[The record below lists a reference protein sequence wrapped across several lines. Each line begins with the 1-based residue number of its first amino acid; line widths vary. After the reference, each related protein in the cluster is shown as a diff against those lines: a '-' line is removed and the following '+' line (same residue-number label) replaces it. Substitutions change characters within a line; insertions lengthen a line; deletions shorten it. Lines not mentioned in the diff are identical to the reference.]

1 MGNGFKV
8 GFLSSLWLPQ
18 LSNIE
23 GSSHHRVRRESSVGK
38 GFKVGLGIG
47 GELSRNFIH
56 TWLEQAKAQRRVW
69 VRLTWAFYIQV
80 EKAVTKRQ
88 GRGWGW
94 W

>member
-56 TWLEQAKAQRRVW
+56 TWLEQAKAQRTVW